1 MYVAPMTTVDI
12 DHLLRNDDLLQLLDA
27 AEQAGSL
34 KAAEVADVVELGGY
48 HRDGGEQP
56 LELFLVTDYPL
67 TQEVIQDGVPRVVR
81 RADPGADPA
90 EAALL
95 ERLGYDSLLMLPL
108 SSHRQSWGLV
118 EIYGDDRV
126 FEDDEIATAAS
137 IVDRVGELLAVLE
150 HRV

>member
-1 MYVAPMTTVDI
+1 M
-12 DHLLRNDDLLQLLDA
+12 
-27 AEQAGSL
+27 
-34 KAAEVADVVELGGY
+34 
-48 HRDGGEQP
+48 
-56 LELFLVTDYPL
+56 
-67 TQEVIQDGVPRVVR
+67 R

-95 ERLGYDSLLMLPL
+95 ERLGFDSLLMLPL
-108 SSHRQSWGLV
+108 RSHGQSWGLV

-126 FEDDEIATAAS
+126 FDDEEIATAAS